1 MRKMLLSFA
10 ARALAGLLV
19 VGGTARADVILVD
32 FGNNLSFRGTN
43 TVSPDAN
50 GNFWNSV
57 HSGAFYADLVDQNNN
72 ATAIDLG
79 FDATTGTDYF
89 NGPSGATQDPSAT
102 VYNAGALGNL
112 GVNEAVYDYYV
123 NSRFQLQQLDPTKTY
138 SLTFFGSHKFNTDTQ
153 TLYTVYTDNTYTIP
167 LASILLTIGT
177 TGSDHNQDTVATISG
192 LTPQAG
198 NALYIGFAGSGGNNG
213 YLNAME
219 INVVPEPGSLLLLG
233 MGGLLLTTLRRRAR
247 R

>member
-1 MRKMLLSFA
+1 MKK
-10 ARALAGLLV
+10 LLV
-19 VGGTARADVILVD
+19 CTCIGAWGWMLTITGPARADIILVD

-43 TVSPDAN
+43 AVSPDAN
-50 GNFWNSV
+50 GNYWNSV
-57 HSGAFYADLVDQNNN
+57 HSAAYYANLVDQNNT
-72 ATAIDLG
+72 ATTLDLG
-79 FDATTGTDYF
+79 FDAATGTDYF
-89 NGPSGATQDPSAT
+89 NGPSGAVQDPSAT
-102 VYNAGALGNL
+102 VYNASALGNL
-112 GVNEAVYDYYV
+112 GVDGAVYDYYV

-138 SLTFFGSHKFNTDTQ
+138 TLTFFGSHKFNTDTQ

-167 LASILLTIGT
+167 VASVLLTIGT
-177 TGSDHNQDTVATISG
+177 TGSAHNQDTVATISG

-219 INVVPEPGSLLLLG
+219 INVVPEPTSLLLAGL
-233 MGGLLLTTLRRRAR
+233 GGLLLASLRQRAR